1 MNKPIKKVVS
11 EPVTTSES
19 ELKIDVQDT
28 GATTIVTVTG
38 GTLTAHLKAKLTR
51 RYPGAIIIG

>member
-1 MNKPIKKVVS
+1 MKQPTKKVVP
-11 EPVTTSES
+11 EPVTAAES

-28 GATTIVTVTG
+28 GATTIITVTG
-38 GTLTAHLKAKLTR
+38 GTLTPNEKAKLVR